1 MIMEKSLLRE
11 INKDLVKLYE
21 IDVCE
26 IKKLTKKSYLVKDSD
41 NTEYFIKKTNPF
53 TSEKFKT
60 LKEFGIN
67 NIIYPLNNKENKL
80 VSSFGLDTY
89 YLTPYKKTNNLIS
102 DMQVL
107 NMYKELKHVHGTTSI
122 KRQLTQEKLRP
133 KFEEITRQLDYK
145 FTLIEEF
152 VRSVESKNLT
162 IFSMP
167 ILSNYRYILDA
178 KKELVRL
185 QKLLIIQIKDKISV
199 EYSIIHN
206 NPKLDHLINTGGYR
220 YLTSIDRSKLGL
232 SSLDMAKLYIETEEL
247 NVDFKSY
254 IVDYYYNYENT
265 FYYDYFRFLI
275 LYIYIKRLK
284 INNLDYVSAEN
295 FISTSNSIKKYF
307 ELFLDKQEQIS
318 NEENTN
324 N

>member
-1 MIMEKSLLRE
+1 MEKSLLRE
-11 INKDLVKLYE
+11 INKDLVK
-21 IDVCE
+21 IDICE

-67 NIIYPLNNKENKL
+67 NIIYPLNNKDNKL

-107 NMYKELKHVHGTTSI
+107 NIYKELKHVHGTTSI

-206 NPKLDHLINTGGYR
+206 NPKLDHLINTEGYR